1 MGVSMPSFVQGAIHP
16 NGAMPAD
23 GLFADTVVFSPAV
36 TTFGNSGSVTA
47 SFSLFAADGV
57 TVVASGSKS
66 GRAGDTLA
74 PGPITVAG
82 PLQLWSV
89 PRPYL
94 FTLAVTLSVGGAVVD
109 AVNETV
115 AVRGVAWDGEKGL
128 LLNEQLVKM
137 RGACNHESF
146 TGVGAAL
153 PDRIDLLRVQ
163 QLRGAGGNA
172 WRTSHN
178 PPEPVLLDIAD
189 RLGLLVLDEN
199 RVLATQTNCEGCS
212 NVPQYYGSPATD
224 VGALA
229 VRDRNHASVIWYSL
243 CNEAGCGNGSLLA
256 DDLVEQC
263 KTNAYV
269 ADGSRSVG
277 ANMGWISPIWP
288 GTPMSTALD
297 VMGCSH
303 CSRND
308 MLTYHMKE
316 PTKPLVMTECCSCE
330 NQRGE
335 DADMPHNST
344 LVHFN
349 DDVSECLSGQVSQSD
364 QVEWIAGTFVWTFH
378 DYMGEPGNWPHVSS
392 SFGAIDLAGFAKPP
406 TWWYR
411 AVWLANISTTDPGRP
426 PIPSTSTSVRIVES
440 WQAPAAGTTRSIHV
454 LTNAPFAQLLVNG
467 VAQGAPLPVPSFLA
481 TASFPSV
488 TFAAGTLTANALASD
503 GVTILASHSTHS
515 WGAPASLALTMD
527 APSLATGTGS
537 AVFVDG
543 ADVALLRAA
552 VLDAAGNVV
561 LDSTLNVSF
570 AVTSG
575 PGFVAGVGNGDPACQ
590 EPSQASWRS
599 AYHGLARAIVRVTVD
614 ASGSAADRALRAQV
628 NVEAGLGVAAR
639 SSTILQG
646 AASGA
651 PTTITVQASAPG
663 LAPVSFVVPL
673 SVDPADSVL
682 AVAAASI
689 ASADIGAHDAY

>member
-1 MGVSMPSFVQGAIHP
+1 
-16 NGAMPAD
+16 MPA
-23 GLFADTVVFSPAV
+23 
-36 TTFGNSGSVTA
+36 
-47 SFSLFAADGV
+47 
-57 TVVASGSKS
+57 
-66 GRAGDTLA
+66 
-74 PGPITVAG
+74 
-82 PLQLWSV
+82 
-89 PRPYL
+89 
-94 FTLAVTLSVGGAVVD
+94 
-109 AVNETV
+109 
-115 AVRGVAWDGEKGL
+115 
-128 LLNEQLVKM
+128 
-137 RGACNHESF
+137 
-146 TGVGAAL
+146 
-153 PDRIDLLRVQ
+153 
-163 QLRGAGGNA
+163 
-172 WRTSHN
+172 
-178 PPEPVLLDIAD
+178 
-189 RLGLLVLDEN
+189 
-199 RVLATQTNCEGCS
+199 
-212 NVPQYYGSPATD
+212 
-224 VGALA
+224 
-229 VRDRNHASVIWYSL
+229 
-243 CNEAGCGNGSLLA
+243 
-256 DDLVEQC
+256 
-263 KTNAYV
+263 
-269 ADGSRSVG
+269 
-277 ANMGWISPIWP
+277 
-288 GTPMSTALD
+288 
-297 VMGCSH
+297 
-303 CSRND
+303 
-308 MLTYHMKE
+308 
-316 PTKPLVMTECCSCE
+316 
-330 NQRGE
+330 
-335 DADMPHNST
+335 
-344 LVHFN
+344 
-349 DDVSECLSGQVSQSD
+349 
-364 QVEWIAGTFVWTFH
+364 
-378 DYMGEPGNWPHVSS
+378 
-392 SFGAIDLAGFAKPP
+392 FAKPP

-467 VAQGAPLPVPSFLA
+467 VAQGAPLPVPFFLA